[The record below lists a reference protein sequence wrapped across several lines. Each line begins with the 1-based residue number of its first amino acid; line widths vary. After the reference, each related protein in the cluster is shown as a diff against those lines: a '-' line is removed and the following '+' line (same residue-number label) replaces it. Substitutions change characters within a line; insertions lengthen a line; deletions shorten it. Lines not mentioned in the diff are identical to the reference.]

1 MVSAPSVLREG
12 EMLLSRVKDGR
23 TQKLTLSMVNQALKE
38 RGSNSAQ
45 ESSSIIARAQK
56 GNMYLDDGSRTYS
69 R

>member
-1 MVSAPSVLREG
+1 
-12 EMLLSRVKDGR
+12 MLLSRVKDGR

-45 ESSSIIARAQK
+45 ESSSITARAQK